1 MGGGSRLLWVMGLGT
16 IKILD
21 HPSTVKIIMKVG
33 CLDLADVCDF
43 FHSGVPMGYCGLRGG
58 GVLQD
63 IYMPQIYICPRYI
76 NAPHSNVRII
86 SQDEPTH
93 NGHD

>member
-21 HPSTVKIIMKVG
+21 HPSTVKIIMKVV

-58 GVLQD
+58 GNFGLRNSVSP
-63 IYMPQIYICPRYI
+63 PQGGTTGRRLSDPPPDC
-76 NAPHSNVRII
+76 S
-86 SQDEPTH
+86 
-93 NGHD
+93 